1 MSRASSGEII
11 TGPSSS
17 TEGSVSERRG
27 VWFWVGCGEGGAALA
42 VGSDKPWCLFS
53 SFANISFL
61 PSGVD
66 GIFGRDIG
74 ESVCLGISKNE
85 HASFPAAFVA
95 EDPAAPALGPKKPLL
110 DAPSTLICET
120 PAARPLAPG
129 VDAKYDRFP

>member
-1 MSRASSGEII
+1 MPRASSGEII

-27 VWFWVGCGEGGAALA
+27 AWCWVECGEDGAALD

-66 GIFGRDIG
+66 GIFGRVIG
-74 ESVCLGISKNE
+74 EPVCLGISKNE
-85 HASFPAAFVA
+85 PASFPAAFVV
-95 EDPAAPALGPKKPLL
+95 EGSAAPALGPKKPPL
-110 DAPSTLICET
+110 DVPSTPVCET
-120 PAARPLAPG
+120 PAARALAPG